1 MEDEGRGISS
11 QEPSSEQKAALKEM
25 KDLLWKAVRKL
36 PSDYKAVYELR
47 DLQEISGEE
56 VALQLGISLAA
67 MKSRLHRGRELVRE
81 YLDAALIGP
90 GR

>member
-1 MEDEGRGISS
+1 M
-11 QEPSSEQKAALKEM
+11 KA
-25 KDLLWKAVRKL
+25 LLWEAVRTL
-36 PSDYKAVYELR
+36 PPDYRAVYEMR
-47 DLQEISGEE
+47 DLQEIPGEE

-81 YLDAALIGP
+81 YLDASLMRP